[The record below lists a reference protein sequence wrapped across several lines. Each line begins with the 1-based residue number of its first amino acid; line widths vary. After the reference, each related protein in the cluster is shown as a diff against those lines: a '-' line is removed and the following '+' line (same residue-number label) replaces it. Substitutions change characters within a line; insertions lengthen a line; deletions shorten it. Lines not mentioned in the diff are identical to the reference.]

1 MILADAS
8 YIDDESEQHTDV
20 EDDEDLQP
28 NTIYQMDSL
37 MGMKKMKKASVDL
50 VMTSPPY
57 SDMKKYA
64 GGFAGVHPDKY
75 VEWFMPFVSQIDR
88 ILKKTGSFI
97 LNINDKVVTPMLML
111 TMGARDAAETAGGSA
126 SAICTAWAST
136 GRLRAA
142 SCGVVRRRAA

>member
-28 NTIYQMDSL
+28 NNIYQMDSL
-37 MGMKKMKKASVDL
+37 KGKKKMKKSSVDL
-50 VMTSPPY
+50 VVTSPPY

-64 GGFAGVHPDKY
+64 SGFAGVHPDKY
-75 VEWFMPFVSQIDR
+75 VDWFMPFVSEIDR

-97 LNINDKVVTPMLML
+97 LNINDKVVDGFRHTFVFDLV
-111 TMGARDAAETAGGSA
+111 GAIVRH
-126 SAICTAWAST
+126 T
-136 GRLRAA
+136 GLKLYERFVLEQRKVC
-142 SCGVVRRRAA
+142 SKQIQVW